1 MIKQRMKNILCFCIC
16 ICRIRRENGMKKIA
30 LTTALLLVLLFTVS
44 CMNLRDASVAP
55 TKYSPSGEQILPA
68 DPSGYRTTLLAKADA
83 STSSPRAGKLE
94 KPIDPYD
101 GVSISLLAAGDNLIH
116 PNITTDGKT
125 RGTESKRYNFLPV
138 YTDVADMIFSADI
151 AFINQETVMAGESY
165 GYSGWPTFNAPQ
177 DLGDDLVTLGFDV
190 INIANNHMLDMGTQG
205 LLDTIEFWKEK
216 PITLIGG
223 YENPD
228 DYADI
233 RLTEADGIKLAWL
246 SYTYSTNG
254 LVKASWSDAVIPY
267 IDDELIVSDIAR
279 AHEISDFVIVSI
291 HWGDENTQT
300 PNSEQRRLA
309 SLMAESGADLILGHH
324 SHTVQPIEWIKTDR
338 KDVLCVYSLGNF
350 ISGMSRPVN
359 VVGGILTLDI
369 VGDGKGGLTVDNI
382 LFSPTVFW
390 YGMDWYG
397 THLYRMSDFTHE
409 LAASHGVAIDGYKIT
424 VESAR
429 EFITDVIDEEFL
441 PEYMKSDS

>member
-1 MIKQRMKNILCFCIC
+1 
-16 ICRIRRENGMKKIA
+16 MKKIA
-30 LTTALLLVLLFTVS
+30 LITAFLFVFLFSVS
-44 CMNLRDASVAP
+44 CVGLRDSTPAIPSYSVGQDQTP
-55 TKYSPSGEQILPA
+55 PS
-68 DPSGYRTTLLAKADA
+68 DPSGYRASLLSKADSGSA
-83 STSSPRAGKLE
+83 SPRASRL
-94 KPIDPYD
+94 PTPVDPYD

-116 PNITTDGKT
+116 LNITTDAKT

-151 AFINQETVMAGESY
+151 SFINQETVMAGESY

-205 LLDTIEFWKEK
+205 LLDTIEFWKSK
-216 PITLIGG
+216 PITLLGG

-233 RLTEADGIKLAWL
+233 RITEADGIKMAWL

-254 LVKASWSDAVIPY
+254 LIKASWSDAVIPY
-267 IDDELIVSDIAR
+267 IDDDLIVSDIAR
-279 AHEISDFVIVSI
+279 AHEIADFVIVSI

-300 PNSEQRRLA
+300 PNAEQRRLA
-309 SLMAESGADLILGHH
+309 SLMADSGADLILGHH

-338 KDVLCVYSLGNF
+338 KDVLCVYSLGNL

-369 VGDGKGGLTVDNI
+369 VGDGKGGLTVDNV

-390 YGMDWYG
+390 YGNDWYG
-397 THLYRMSDFTHE
+397 THLYPMNEFTPE
-409 LAASHGVAIDGYKIT
+409 LAASHGVKIDGYKIT

-429 EFITDVIDEEFL
+429 QFITNVIDEEFL
-441 PEYMKSDS
+441 PEYMKEGS